1 MTAFGKILVFLNLV
15 FALVTGGLI
24 GMVYLTR
31 TNWYA
36 AYQTATADAGAQ
48 KAAYDQWLLDEM
60 GQVTAKERDV
70 KKAQQE
76 RDALAKERDTVR
88 ADAEQAKNQLAAT
101 QRTNDNASENVK
113 TTTAELERR
122 RNEVRQL
129 ADSNARFSD
138 RIRDLEKQLA
148 KTRDQYVTADL
159 NNKALKE
166 RMDSVL
172 ASNED
177 LNRRLNQLERGGGS
191 TSARAGMVPPEQ
203 VRGTVKAVEGMLV
216 TISVGTDA
224 GVNKDNILYVYRLT
238 PTPEY
243 LGELQILTA
252 TPFEAVGRLRPSR
265 RSVSVKPGDEVGS
278 KILGPK

>member
-36 AYQTATADAGAQ
+36 AYQTAVADAGAQ
-48 KAAYDQWLLDEM
+48 KAAYEQWLQDELA
-60 GQVTAKERDV
+60 QVARKEADV

-76 RDALAKERDTVR
+76 RDERAKERDAARTEL
-88 ADAEQAKNQLAAT
+88 EQTKNLAANN
-101 QRTNDNASENVK
+101 QKVGVMADENVK
-113 TTTAELERR
+113 AITAELERR

-129 ADSNARFSD
+129 SDSNARFSD

-148 KTRDQYVTADL
+148 KTRDQFVTADL

-172 ASNED
+172 ASNEE
-177 LNRRLNQLERGGGS
+177 LNRRLDQLQRGGGS
-191 TSARAGMVPPEQ
+191 TSARIGTVPPDQ
-203 VRGTVKAVEGMLV
+203 VRGTVKSVDGNLV
-216 TISVGTDA
+216 TVSVGTDA
-224 GVNKDNILYVYRLT
+224 GVNKDNILYVFRLT

-265 RSVSVKPGDEVGS
+265 RSVNVKVGDEVGS
-278 KILGPK
+278 RILGSK